1 MRLTNHAAK
10 LAIYAILL
18 SGAVVSIFPFYWLM
32 VTATLPSQDILR
44 FPPVMLPGD
53 QFMMNYSAL
62 INTVRFGRSMLN
74 TLFVAGVVMVSVAV
88 FSSLAGFLFAKFT
101 FPAKKFLFAVVM
113 LTMMI
118 PVQLLLVPL
127 FIVMNQLNWGST
139 FQALIVP
146 NLVNAFGIF
155 WIRQYAETAI
165 HDDLLNAGRIDGCG
179 TLRLFT
185 HIGFPVLLPAVS
197 FLALYTFMHMWNDYL
212 WPLIV
217 MTKSDRFTVQLAIAQ
232 LYGTFYSV
240 DYGMVMAGIFLATLP
255 LILVFLLVGKQF
267 MNNIAMGAIKG

>member
-1 MRLTNHAAK
+1 MRITNKAAK
-10 LAIYAILL
+10 VVIYAILIIGL
-18 SGAVVSIFPFYWLM
+18 IVSIFPFYWLM
-32 VTATLPSQDILR
+32 VTATLQSQDILR
-44 FPPVMLPGD
+44 FPPVMTPGNR
-53 QFMMNYSAL
+53 FFINYNSL

-74 TLFVAGVVMVSVAV
+74 TLFVAGTVMVSVSI

-101 FPAKKFLFAVVM
+101 FPGKKFLFAIVLM
-113 LTMMI
+113 TMMI

-127 FIVMNQLNWGST
+127 FIIMNQLNWGST

-197 FLALYTFMHMWNDYL
+197 FLALFTFMNMWNDSL
-212 WPLIV
+212 WPLVV
-217 MTKSDRFTVQLAIAQ
+217 MTRSDRFTIQLAIAQ
-232 LYGTFYSV
+232 LYGTFYMV
-240 DYGMVMAGIFLATLP
+240 DYGMVMAGTFLATLP
-255 LILVFLLVGKQF
+255 LIIVFLLVGRQF
-267 MNNIAMGAIKG
+267 MNNIAIGAIKG